1 MPPKTNAA
9 RLLDQ
14 LGIRYE
20 LREYQVA
27 PDDLSAE
34 TVAANI
40 GLPPEQVFKTLVA
53 RGDRQGIALALI
65 PGNQDLDLK
74 ALAVAAGERK
84 IQLVPV
90 KELQALTGYIRGGVT
105 ALAAK
110 RDFPVYVD
118 ETIELF
124 DVVSISAGIRGLQ
137 ILIAPADYL
146 RASQGK
152 LAALGQ
158 PKKRQP

>member
-20 LREYQVA
+20 LREYEVD
-27 PDDLSAE
+27 PNDLSAE
-34 TVAANI
+34 TVAAKI

-53 RGDRQGIALALI
+53 RGDRQGIALAVI
-65 PGNQDLDLK
+65 PGDQELDLK
-74 ALAVAAGERK
+74 ALAAAAGERK

-90 KELQALTGYIRGGVT
+90 KELQALTGYVRGGVT

-146 RASQGK
+146 RVTKGK

-158 PKKRQP
+158 PKGRQP